1 MRCPVAAGAARRY
14 RFVMPPELDPER
26 ARQYLLAADPVLARV
41 VEAVGPP
48 PLRPRGSSP
57 FQSLG
62 RAIIY
67 QQLSGHAAGSIYER
81 FLGLFA
87 SPEERTGAWWFPPP
101 EAVLAIGDDQ
111 LRAAGL
117 SRQKIA
123 SIRDLA
129 LHFAEGRLSTEQFHA
144 WDDEEIVAHLTQV
157 RGVGRWTAE
166 MFLMMHLRRP
176 DVMPVNDVGINRA
189 IKQLYGLTEMPGPPV
204 VLATAEPWRPWA
216 TAACLYLWRSLSI
229 EVP

>member
-1 MRCPVAAGAARRY
+1 MA
-14 RFVMPPELDPER
+14 PELDPER
-26 ARQYLLAADPVLARV
+26 ARQHLLAADPVLARV
-41 VEAVGPP
+41 VRAVGLP

-67 QQLSGHAAGSIYER
+67 QQLSGRAAGTIYER

-87 SPEERTGAWWFPPP
+87 QPEDREGEWWFPAP
-101 EAVLAIGDDQ
+101 EVVLGATDDE

-129 LHFAEGRLSTEQFHA
+129 LHFAEGRLSTERFDA
-144 WDDEEIVAHLTQV
+144 WDDEEIIGHLTQV

-189 IKQLYGLTEMPGPPV
+189 IKQLYGLDDLPKPPA

>member
-1 MRCPVAAGAARRY
+1 
-14 RFVMPPELDPER
+14 MPPELDPER
-26 ARQYLLAADPVLARV
+26 ARQHLLAADPVLARV
-41 VEAVGPP
+41 VRVVGPP

-57 FQSLG
+57 FQSLA

-67 QQLSGHAAGSIYER
+67 QQLSGRAAGTIYER
-81 FLGLFA
+81 FLRLFA
-87 SPEERTGAWWFPPP
+87 PPEEQTADGWFPPA
-101 EAVLAIGDDQ
+101 EAVLAAGDDD

-129 LHFAEGRLSTEQFHA
+129 RHFAEGRLSTAQFDA
-144 WDDEEIVAHLTQV
+144 WDDDEIIAHLCTV

-176 DVMPVNDVGINRA
+176 DVMPVNDAGINRA
-189 IKQLYGLTEMPGPPV
+189 IQQLYGLSKPPTPPV
-204 VLATAEPWRPWA
+204 VLATAQPWRPWA

>member
-1 MRCPVAAGAARRY
+1 MAAVLVARY
-14 RFVMPPELDPER
+14 RFAMAMEIDPER
-26 ARQYLLAADPVLARV
+26 ARQHLLAADPVLARV

-48 PLRPRGSSP
+48 PLRPRGGSP

-67 QQLSGHAAGSIYER
+67 QQLSGRAAGAIYER
-81 FLGLFA
+81 FLGVFA
-87 SPEERTGAWWFPPP
+87 PPAERVGDWWFPAP
-101 EAVLAIGDDQ
+101 EAVLAVGEGR
-111 LRAAGL
+111 LREAGL
-117 SRQKIA
+117 SRQKVA
-123 SIRDLA
+123 SLRDLA
-129 LHFAEGRLSTEQFHA
+129 LHFAEGRLSPAQFDA
-144 WDDEEIVAHLTQV
+144 WGDEEIIAHLAQV

-166 MFLMMHLRRP
+166 MFLMMYLRRP

-189 IKQLYGLTEMPGPPV
+189 IRQLYGLDEMPKPPV

-229 EVP
+229 ELP